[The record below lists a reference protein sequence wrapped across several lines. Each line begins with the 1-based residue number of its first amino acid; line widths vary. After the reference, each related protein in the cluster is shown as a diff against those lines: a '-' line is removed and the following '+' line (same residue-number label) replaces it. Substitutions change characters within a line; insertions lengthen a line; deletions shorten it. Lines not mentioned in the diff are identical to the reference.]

1 MVDVLAWRFSVELGS
16 NEESDQV
23 ESFGDLTGQDEMV
36 WEDRSWAGGKGEGGV
51 AAARIGHP
59 C

>member
-16 NEESDQV
+16 NEESGQI
-23 ESFGDLTGQDEMV
+23 ELFGDLTGQDDMV
-36 WEDRSWAGGKGEGGV
+36 WDDRSWAGGKGEGGV

>member
-1 MVDVLAWRFSVELGS
+1 MVEVLAWRFSFELGS
-16 NEESDQV
+16 NEESGQI
-23 ESFGDLTGQDEMV
+23 ESFGDLTGQDDMV

-59 C
+59 G

>member
-1 MVDVLAWRFSVELGS
+1 MVKVLVWRFSFELGS
-16 NEESDQV
+16 NEESGQI
-23 ESFGDLTGQDEMV
+23 ESFGDLTGQDDMV

-59 C
+59 G